1 MIYGSTDGSGAV
13 SHFGSLRATN
23 LTVSGTLTVTNFETI
38 WIPANSMSPAAVGP
52 APATNSWVDT
62 TDGQKIEAWDFDAS
76 ATNEEVQFTL
86 TMPENWDAGTV
97 KVKYYWTA
105 VNATSGDVSWGIA
118 GGSLANGDFGGTNLG
133 AIVLT
138 TNTTADLVG
147 KLNISA
153 ASTAITIGGFTVW
166 RTPVLVQHIPGHLLN
181 GQRRSIARH
190 LVTVSPLVHV
200 NLMVICLA

>member
-1 MIYGSTDGSGAV
+1 
-13 SHFGSLRATN
+13 
-23 LTVSGTLTVTNFETI
+23 
-38 WIPANSMSPAAVGP
+38 MSPAEVGP
-52 APATNSWVDT
+52 APATNSWVNT

-138 TNTTADLVG
+138 TNSTADMVG

-153 ASTAITIGGFTVW
+153 ASAAITIGGA
-166 RTPVLVQHIPGHLLN
+166 PSGGHLCWFNLFRDTCSLTN
-181 GQRRSIARH
+181 DARLLGLWLQYRRSF
-190 LVTVSPLVHV
+190 TSTSW
-200 NLMVICLA
+200 